1 MARQKALVG
10 DPIVAEVRRIKDQLA
25 ARHHYDAEATL
36 RKAMRRQKRRGRKVV
51 SFSKRSASQAP
62 ARA

>member
-25 ARHHYDAEATL
+25 ARHHYDAEAML
-36 RKAMRRQKRRGRKVV
+36 REAMRRQKRRGRKVITL
-51 SFSKRSASQAP
+51 SKRPASQAP
-62 ARA
+62 PRA